1 MLTFAYKVGGWVW
14 QNAYVIIRISL
25 KSPNWPQ
32 IKTARVCKFLR
43 LRYKIGRYK
52 FDHYCQIVHF
62 SSLNEKKNWF
72 TISISSSKVST
83 TYFWKRIQVFVFWI
97 PSGKKIFSVKYLPIC
112 LALKGFKKHVKSCF
126 FVYSKYWMKNNSTII
141 KGNVNIL
148 KPFCWKKQMDGLFKT
163 FFIVLLYYC

>member
-32 IKTARVCKFLR
+32 IKTAWVCKFLR
-43 LRYKIGRYK
+43 LRYILGKYK

-62 SSLNEKKNWF
+62 SYLNEKKIDLPSQFPHQKWVQH
-72 TISISSSKVST
+72 ISENEFKCSFFEFLVA
-83 TYFWKRIQVFVFWI
+83 KR
-97 PSGKKIFSVKYLPIC
+97 SSVKYFPIC

-148 KPFCWKKQMDGLFKT
+148 KPFC
-163 FFIVLLYYC
+163 

>member
-1 MLTFAYKVGGWVW
+1 MWSNAYVCLQGGWVW

-32 IKTARVCKFLR
+32 IKTAWVCKFLR
-43 LRYKIGRYK
+43 LRYILGKYK

-62 SSLNEKKNWF
+62 SYLNEEKIDLPSQFPHQK
-72 TISISSSKVST
+72 SVHT
-83 TYFWKRIQVFVFWI
+83 TYFWKWIQVFVFWI

-148 KPFCWKKQMDGLFKT
+148 KPFC
-163 FFIVLLYYC
+163 